1 MTMNTLKNIAL
12 NFPRYLWSGWG
23 AIASIFLFLALW
35 DLGNQINGSLTLP
48 SPQETFLALW
58 QMMASPQLWEDIN
71 VTVQRAL
78 WGFFISVILG
88 SFLGMLAGT
97 FATAAMMSRPIITV
111 MMGVPPIAWI
121 VLSLI
126 WFGMTDES
134 VIFTVIIASFPI
146 VFVGALQGARTL
158 EGDLNDMSN
167 SFNTPILMKLTDV
180 YFPHMFSYVFPA
192 WISAL
197 GMSWK
202 VVVMAELLS
211 TPNGIGASL
220 AVARSHFDSAAAMSL
235 VLVMVIILLLIEY
248 LLLEPI
254 KREVEQWRN

>member
-1 MTMNTLKNIAL
+1 MNATLNIL
-12 NFPRYLWSGWG
+12 KSFPRYLWSGWG
-23 AIASIFLFLALW
+23 AVASLFLFLALW
-35 DLGNQINGSLTLP
+35 DWGNQINGSLTLP
-48 SPQETFLALW
+48 SPQETFIALW
-58 QMMASPQLWEDIN
+58 QLMQTPALWDDIQI
-71 VTVQRAL
+71 TVQRAL
-78 WGFFISVILG
+78 WGFLISVGFG

-97 FATAAMMSRPIITV
+97 FVTASMMSRPIITL

-121 VLSLI
+121 VLALI
-126 WFGMTDES
+126 WFGMSDNS
-134 VIFTVIIASFPI
+134 VIFTVVIAAFPI

-158 EGDLNDMSN
+158 EGDINDMAN
-167 SFNTPILMKLTDV
+167 SFQTPVLMKLTDV

-211 TPNGIGASL
+211 TPDGIGASL
-220 AVARSHFDSAAAMSL
+220 AVARSHFDSASAMAL
-235 VLVMVIILLLIEY
+235 VVVMVIILLLIEY

>member
-1 MTMNTLKNIAL
+1 MNAFFNIFRT
-12 NFPRYLWSGWG
+12 FPRYLWSGWG
-23 AIASIFLFLALW
+23 AIASLFLFMAVW
-35 DLGNQINGSLTLP
+35 DWGNQINGSLTLP

-58 QMMASPQLWEDIN
+58 HLMQDPGLWDDVQI
-71 VTVQRAL
+71 TVQRAL
-78 WGFFISVILG
+78 WGFLISLG
-88 SFLGMLAGT
+88 LGTVLGMLAGT
-97 FATAAMMSRPIITV
+97 FMTAAMMSRPIITL

-121 VLSLI
+121 VLALI

-134 VIFTVIIASFPI
+134 VIFTVVIAAFPL

-158 EGDLNDMSN
+158 EGDINDMAN
-167 SFNTPILMKLTDV
+167 SFQTPIWMKLTDI

-211 TPNGIGASL
+211 TPDGIGAAL
-220 AVARSHFDSAAAMSL
+220 AVARSHFDSAGAMAL
-235 VLVMVIILLLIEY
+235 VVIMVIILLLIEY

-254 KREVEQWRN
+254 KREVEQWRS